1 VSGSWAKKAAQA
13 GARYGDARVIGD
25 SSDDAFT
32 HLPAG
37 WEADPDADYLHICSN
52 NTIYGTRY
60 PEFPTHDR
68 LVADMSSEIMSR
80 VVDPKQFA
88 CIYAGAQ
95 KNLGPSG
102 VVLVILR
109 KDFLEREKEGLAPIF
124 SYGAHTK
131 AGSCLNT
138 PPTFGIYVLL
148 ETFRWLDA
156 QGGVAALEAR
166 NEAKAKLVYDAIDDS
181 EGFYTGTVTEVAER
195 STMNITFT
203 LPDED
208 RTTAFISQAAE
219 QGMVALK
226 GYRTVGGIRASTY
239 NAMPEAGCQALAAF
253 MGEFAKANR

>member
-1 VSGSWAKKAAQA
+1 
-13 GARYGDARVIGD
+13 
-25 SSDDAFT
+25 
-32 HLPAG
+32 
-37 WEADPDADYLHICSN
+37 
-52 NTIYGTRY
+52 
-60 PEFPTHDR
+60 
-68 LVADMSSEIMSR
+68 
-80 VVDPKQFA
+80 
-88 CIYAGAQ
+88 
-95 KNLGPSG
+95 
-102 VVLVILR
+102 
-109 KDFLEREKEGLAPIF
+109 
-124 SYGAHTK
+124 
-131 AGSCLNT
+131 
-138 PPTFGIYVLL
+138 VLL